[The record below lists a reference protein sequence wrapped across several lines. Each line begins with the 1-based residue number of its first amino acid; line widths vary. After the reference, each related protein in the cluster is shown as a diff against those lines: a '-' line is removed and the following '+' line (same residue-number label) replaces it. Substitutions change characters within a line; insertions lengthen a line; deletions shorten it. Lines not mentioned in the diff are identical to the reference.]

1 MPEASELISAEE
13 VGEVRK
19 KIPWVG
25 NFQKMKLKTFP
36 AVGIGKAVLTF
47 KIWSWHAHPLQNCL
61 PS

>member
-47 KIWSWHAHPLQNCL
+47 KI
-61 PS
+61 